1 MNVPVLFFGEAIEQQ
16 LGFATAA
23 DGTRIAYATSG
34 NGPPIMHVLS
44 INTDLINGQHSPIY
58 DNDGLVAMSSRHNF
72 FVRYDGRGMGLSD
85 RDVDDFSYTVDIT
98 ADQFGQEE
106 VIVCTVSD
114 WHENHPP
121 KQTERLVYDTH
132 LWAQWCAEIYSM
144 VVSEL
149 TDT

>member
-1 MNVPVLFFGEAIEQQ
+1 MSMNAETQTI
-16 LGFATAA
+16 
-23 DGTRIAYATSG
+23 
-34 NGPPIMHVLS
+34 
-44 INTDLINGQHSPIY
+44 
-58 DNDGLVAMSSRHNF
+58 
-72 FVRYDGRGMGLSD
+72 D
-85 RDVDDFSYTVDIT
+85 RDKLFEVARQFRATLCPIARGSMLRGRNRSFPDGFCEEASLMLGRFLQEQFQLDPQLVRSKWFADRYYYHVWLLVDGYTVDIT

-114 WHENHPP
+114 WHENLPP